1 MNIIQTMKDLRT
13 KLIDLLKKGYATPQI
28 AKIAKKLKE
37 PASTI
42 HYNLKKLEAEKK
54 IIGYKAVFN
63 HKIIDEGYCTF
74 LLINLSPDEYGDP
87 ERITKELAIFDKI
100 ESINIVTGDWELLLK
115 VRTKDQDEYYDFI
128 RNVITRKGISK
139 IKSLT
144 TLKEI
149 KSESIIL

>member
-1 MNIIQTMKDLRT
+1 MKDLRT